1 MDDQDEDTTIEMLEE
16 AFTEAVRG
24 IIYDED
30 GQPLVVYDGQ
40 ILVGMHIAIG
50 YGEEEAYEEVDAL
63 RGSPIQVMWPAT
75 IQVAPAKP
83 HLSLVP
89 DKKDLH

>member
-24 IIYDED
+24 IIYDEG
-30 GQPLVVYDGQ
+30 GQPLVVYDGP
-40 ILVGMHIAIG
+40 ILVGLYIAFG
-50 YGEEEAYEEVDAL
+50 HEEDEAYEEVDAL
-63 RGSPIQVMWPAT
+63 RGSPVQVMWPAT

>member
-1 MDDQDEDTTIEMLEE
+1 MDDEEDTTIEMLEE

-30 GQPLVVYDGQ
+30 GQPLVVYDGP
-40 ILVGMHIAIG
+40 LLTGMYIAFG
-50 YGEEEAYEEVDAL
+50 STEAEAYEEVDAL
-63 RGSPIQVMWPAT
+63 RGSPVQVMWPAT

-89 DKKDLH
+89 NKEDMH